1 MTKPKYIEGKIKR
14 LTRELNEI
22 DKYFYSE
29 ADSDGRVNYAFML
42 ERKRDDIVRSV
53 VLQLHTA
60 IEDLLNGYLIS
71 NVLQINNPTNRTRKL
86 STARGKALHKMLY
99 GGGSLG
105 FEMKLNFALALGLI
119 SARAQA
125 KLMELNTIRNKC
137 SHNWLLKVP
146 QRRKRRPGQKKPPLL
161 LYEGRDLH
169 GVQVLKDFIAEF
181 SRFYVLF
188 WLKYRRPRT

>member
-99 GGGSLG
+99 GAGSLG
-105 FEMKLNFALALGLI
+105 FDMKLNFALALGLI
-119 SARAQA
+119 SAGAKA
-125 KLMELNTIRNKC
+125 KLMELNTVRNKC
-137 SHNWLLKVP
+137 SHNWLLKVR
-146 QRRKRRPGQKKPPLL
+146 QQRKRRPGQNKPPLL
-161 LYEGRDLH
+161 LYGGRDLH
-169 GVQVLKDFIAEF
+169 GVQALKDFIAEF
-181 SRFYVLF
+181 GGFYAVF
-188 WLKYRRPRT
+188 FAKAS

>member
-99 GGGSLG
+99 GAGSLG
-105 FEMKLNFALALGLI
+105 FDMKLNFALALGLI
-119 SARAQA
+119 SAGAKA
-125 KLMELNTIRNKC
+125 KLMELNTVRNKC
-137 SHNWLLKVP
+137 SHNWLLKVR
-146 QRRKRRPGQKKPPLL
+146 QRRKRRPGQNKPPLL

-169 GVQVLKDFIAEF
+169 GVQALKDFIAEF
-181 SRFYVLF
+181 GGFYAVF
-188 WLKYRRPRT
+188 FAKAS